1 MLVDPPVTK
10 VLEKV
15 EDRYELITLT
25 AKRARQIAQGA
36 PVLTD
41 KKEKNPVT
49 LAVWEIYEG
58 KVKEENQAQI
68 EMNARLNEEKLNS
81 EKEAKEQ
88 EETKEEE

>member
-10 VLEKV
+10 ILERV

-41 KKEKNPVT
+41 SKEKNPVT

-58 KVKEENQAQI
+58 KVKEENQAEI
-68 EMNARLNEEKLNS
+68 
-81 EKEAKEQ
+81 EAKMQQ
-88 EETKEEE
+88 EPVAAKTEE

>member
-25 AKRARQIAQGA
+25 AKRARQIALGA
-36 PVLTD
+36 PVWTD

-68 EMNARLNEEKLNS
+68 EMNAKLNEEKLNNKE
-81 EKEAKEQ
+81 EKA
-88 EETKEEE
+88 EETEE

>member
-88 EETKEEE
+88 EETKEE